1 MQDLAI
7 VVVNY
12 NRADFLGQCLEAAR
26 RELEFSALDGSIV
39 VVDNASSDDSVAVAR
54 KARGVLVLENREN
67 LGFAAGCNQG
77 GKVSRSR
84 FVLLLNNDVILLRGA
99 LGKLVSFADQHPR
112 LAAVGA
118 RLLTP
123 SGQEQLP
130 PMGLF
135 RKTVNRFGKPQ
146 FLKWLPGACLLVR
159 REALDRIG
167 WLDAGFFFYNEDLDL
182 GIRLRRD
189 GWKIAYLPAASV
201 VHHEGKSSDLVRPLA
216 SLEGYRGGLRLTA
229 KHYGKKA
236 LFFARLGMKAEI
248 ILRTRRIERKKEAG
262 KILGPK
268 EVAWQEI
275 APRLK
280 EMIENYAFSGDSETN
295 S

>member
-12 NRADFLGQCLEAAR
+12 NRADFLGRCLEAAR
-26 RELEFSALDGSIV
+26 SELEFSAIEGSIV
-39 VVDNASSDDSVAVAR
+39 VVDNASADDSVFVA
-54 KARGVLVLENREN
+54 KKTAGVVVLENREN

-84 FVLLLNNDVILLRGA
+84 YVLLLNNDVIINEGA
-99 LGKLVSFADQHPR
+99 LGKLVSFADRHPR

-130 PMGLF
+130 PMGLLA
-135 RKTVNRFGKPQ
+135 KTVNRFGKPQ
-146 FLKWLPGACLLVR
+146 YLKWLPGACLLLR

-182 GIRLRRD
+182 GLRLRRD

-216 SLEGYRGGLRLTA
+216 ILEGYRGGLRLTA
-229 KHYGKKA
+229 KHYGKTA

-248 ILRTRRIERKKEAG
+248 FFRTRGIERKKEAG
-262 KILGPK
+262 KTLGPK

-280 EMIENYAFSGDSETN
+280 ELVESYAFNSDSGLN
-295 S
+295 I